1 MAGVHRNGDQR
12 SCGAGNIVSGQATVY
27 ANNELVS
34 VDNDPNSHGGGTLNA
49 ANPNVRI
56 NNKLVVIQGNSA
68 SPDGLCPIPG
78 GSHCAPSAVGCSGD
92 VKVGG

>member
-12 SCGAGNIVSGQATVY
+12 SCGAANIVSGQGTVY
-27 ANNELVS
+27 ANTSLVS

-49 ANPNVRI
+49 ANPNVYI

-68 SPDGLCPIPG
+68 SPDGLCPILV
-78 GSHCAPSAVGCSGD
+78 GSHCSPHAVGCSGD